1 MTLKASYI
9 LALCEAAQQSNVG
22 LGLATRLCTQSS
34 MFNVDAAK
42 VIHSIVQFSPHK
54 ESVALEFLNK
64 VQEASR
70 LRHLGRVPLLPE
82 YSPLT

>member
-1 MTLKASYI
+1 
-9 LALCEAAQQSNVG
+9 
-22 LGLATRLCTQSS
+22 